1 MVVGCFISALHE
13 GQSKIQKSQAK
24 TQRMLQD
31 FKKQDVVEDSQER
44 FISLQEFRDLQKTHP
59 AFAQLLGNKGDSS
72 SAAMTDEPRRTST
85 ATGARILLA
94 IFRQIDTMDL
104 GFLTLPDFVLGILKL
119 LRVVPKPEFS
129 AIDEQQQRA
138 LKNFHKVAG
147 GNRFNFLVTNRYL
160 QEFRMEMSKFV
171 EKSHEIL
178 RAEARPSRH
187 EEFRSVLAA
196 VSEEEAMAINKS
208 FIARMQ
214 ARYGFRKRL
223 QHVETTLQE
232 LTQRQEETGMQDS
245 FRKVADIIMEEE
257 MCRLPSS
264 PTLPAFRQ
272 QREEQQ
278 HRRSAA
284 LRAPKRDEVPHNAA
298 RPKAP
303 VEHPLRPGL
312 SQTAVPLASAPPTR
326 ETPSPPKFRLSS
338 QLAGPE
344 WRT

>member
-31 FKKQDVVEDSQER
+31 FKVEDLINIFEDVVEDSQER

-72 SAAMTDEPRRTST
+72 SAAMTD
-85 ATGARILLA
+85 A

-245 FRKVADIIMEEE
+245 FRKVADIIMEEDI
-257 MCRLPSS
+257 MPLLKK
-264 PTLPAFRQ
+264 TLPAFRQ